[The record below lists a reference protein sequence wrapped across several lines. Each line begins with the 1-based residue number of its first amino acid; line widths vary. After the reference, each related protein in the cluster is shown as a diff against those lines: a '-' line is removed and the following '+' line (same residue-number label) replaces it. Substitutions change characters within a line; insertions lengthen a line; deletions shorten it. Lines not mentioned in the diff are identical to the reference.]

1 MAQSVF
7 DSALAL
13 ARKHKA
19 LRVVSLKLEV
29 GELSF
34 VGNEPLRHSFE
45 MIAPDS
51 PLEGCELEIVR
62 VPATVGCSACG
73 YKGPVELPPSV
84 EDESAS
90 PSGSPP
96 HEHHDDHDHIAHD
109 HHNLP
114 PLQCPK
120 CGEMPEVIGGS
131 GVVVRDM
138 ELELEE

>member
-13 ARKHKA
+13 AKKHKA
-19 LRVVSLKLEV
+19 LRVIRLKLEV

-62 VPATVGCSACG
+62 VPATVGCSACD
-73 YKGPVELPPSV
+73 YKGPVELPPGA
-84 EDESAS
+84 EE
-90 PSGSPP
+90 
-96 HEHHDDHDHIAHD
+96 D

-114 PLQCPK
+114 PLECPK
-120 CGEMPEVIGGS
+120 CGEVPEVIGGS
-131 GVVVRDM
+131 GVIVRDM
-138 ELELEE
+138 ELELEK